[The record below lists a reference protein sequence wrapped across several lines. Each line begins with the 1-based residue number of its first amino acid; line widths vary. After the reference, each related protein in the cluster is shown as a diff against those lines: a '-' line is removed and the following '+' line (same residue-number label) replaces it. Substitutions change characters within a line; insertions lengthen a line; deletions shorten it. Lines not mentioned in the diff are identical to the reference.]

1 MRGPPKTDAPAGTAI
16 PTGAK
21 SSATTRNAIS
31 VSRQLGTVK
40 QARKRK
46 PTEPYSYVLTGDAID
61 RIAERERMS
70 PREFVEALL
79 RSGIAVCEGSG
90 LRIWP
95 NGGRP

>member
-1 MRGPPKTDAPAGTAI
+1 MRGPPRTDAPAGTAI
-16 PTGAK
+16 PTGAA
-21 SSATTRNAIS
+21 SSDTTRSTSS
-31 VSRQLGTVK
+31 VLRQAGTVK
-40 QARKRK
+40 QPSKRK
-46 PTEPYSYVLTGDAID
+46 SEPYSYVLTGDAID
-61 RIAERERMS
+61 RIAERDGTS